1 MGEEKLK
8 ERHTDPFTHRLTQ
21 RLTLTHPIG
30 FTFPNLAN
38 FALQCPMKV

>member
-21 RLTLTHPIG
+21 TLTLTHPTG
-30 FTFPNLAN
+30 FMFPDLAN
-38 FALQCPMKV
+38 FALQCLLKV